1 MPHAIGKTPFRREKT
16 ALPRVPIAIGHSK
29 LPIQPAE
36 LAWWRPE
43 MAIIPAELVF
53 QWGI

>member
-36 LAWWRPE
+36 LAW
-43 MAIIPAELVF
+43 
-53 QWGI
+53 